1 MKPILI
7 AATALLAAPAGAQE
21 LNLRQVTLSA
31 SGVAQ
36 YEFQAALDG
45 PARLHLDVPLDQV
58 SDVLKSLR
66 VSNPGGGLPAVSL
79 PGRQPLSEAFR
90 TLPFGRQALESTQAL
105 LAALV
110 GAEVRIPITGTTG
123 RVLSVAPFT
132 VRLPDDGG
140 TVTRHRLTIATSA
153 GLDMAVLED
162 LAAVEFTDATLRAQ
176 IGRALAAV
184 AANSAQDRR
193 RLELSV
199 PGEGRRDLRVSYVV
213 PAPSWKLSY
222 RLVLS
227 GGTDLKDGTR
237 LQAFA
242 VTENLSGQDW
252 RDVALVLTSGQPV
265 LYQQALYDPVQPGRP
280 EAPVDVPGRPSP
292 RLDAGGVPR
301 PVMAPPPPPPP
312 PTTGFAGAMRR
323 DFPMGAA
330 RAAPSPAPA
339 DSYTSMSGRSEPA
352 LRELAPEPAQTAQA
366 ATQVEFRLASPVSAP
381 SGQSLL
387 LPVIDRAVAGRRV
400 ALYQPSTDRLHPLVA
415 LELRNDTGAALP
427 AGLVA
432 LFDADGIF
440 IGDARLPTIQKDE
453 TRLAS
458 FAVDLAVRIDRTT
471 GQDVRFVSAK
481 ATRGTLEIQRRERST
496 TTYRIDNGADA
507 ARTVLVEQPQR
518 AGWNLAQPEAAVK
531 TPSDWRIAKEVA
543 AGGTETLQVVLERPL
558 SETVVLLD
566 QEPDRLLAL
575 AAGGEL
581 SPRLRD
587 ALRRAAALRA
597 EVQRREEAVSE
608 AESRI
613 DSIAQDQGRVRENLK
628 AVPANSELQRNY
640 LRQMQSQEAELA
652 TLREGLNA
660 SRRAVREA
668 EVALRDYLG
677 SLQISG

>member
-1 MKPILI
+1 MNRTLI
-7 AATALLAAPAGAQE
+7 VAAALLASPAAAQE

-90 TLPFGRQALESTQAL
+90 TLPFGREALESTQAL
-105 LAALV
+105 LGALI
-110 GAEVRIPITGTTG
+110 GAEVRIPITGMTG
-123 RVLSVAPFT
+123 RILAVASFT
-132 VRLPDDGG
+132 VKLPDGGG
-140 TVTRHRLTIATSA
+140 TVTRHRLTIATDS
-153 GLDMAVLED
+153 GLDMAVLEA
-162 LAAVEFTDATLRAQ
+162 LAAVEFTDATLRGQ

-193 RLELSV
+193 RLEMSV
-199 PGEGRRDLRVSYVV
+199 PGEGKRDLRLSYVV

-222 RLVLS
+222 RLVLP
-227 GGTDLKDGTR
+227 GGPDLKEGAR

-265 LYQQALYDPVQPGRP
+265 LYQQALYDPVQPSRP

-292 RLDAGGVPR
+292 RLDEGGVPR
-301 PVMAPPPPPPP
+301 PVLAPPPPPPP
-312 PTTGFAGAMRR
+312 PGMGSADAMRR
-323 DFPMGAA
+323 RAPPSGAA
-330 RAAPSPAPA
+330 LAAPRSAAASP
-339 DSYTSMSGRSEPA
+339 YMSERSGTATLEP
-352 LRELAPEPAQTAQA
+352 APEPAQTAQA
-366 ATQVEFRLASPVSAP
+366 ATQVEFRLASPVTAP

-387 LPVIDRAVAGRRV
+387 LPVIDRTVAGRRV

-427 AGLVA
+427 AGLAA
-432 LFDADGIF
+432 LFDADGVF
-440 IGDARLPTIQKDE
+440 IGDARLPTIQKEE

-458 FAVDLAVRIDRTT
+458 FAVDLAVRIDRSTS
-471 GQDVRFVSAK
+471 QDVRFVSAK
-481 ATRGTLEIQRRERST
+481 ATRGVLEVQRRERST

-507 ARTVLVEQPQR
+507 ARTVLIEQPQR
-518 AGWNLAQPEAAVK
+518 RGWTLAQPENALK
-531 TPSDWRIAKEVA
+531 TPTDWRIAKDVA
-543 AGGTETLQVVLERPL
+543 AGGTETLQVILERPL
-558 SETVVLLD
+558 SEAIVLLD

-587 ALRRAAALRA
+587 ALRRAASLRA

-640 LRQMQSQEAELA
+640 LRQMQSQETELA
-652 TLREGLNA
+652 TLREGLAA